1 MERILAKTLPLVIA
15 ALLLLFGALDGGLA
29 VSAED
34 KLELSN
40 EYIRIVVNTSPTNTG
55 RFSVGTTGGDPDRE
69 TDRNKHLIYG
79 GDQPWT
85 SYTTIRVGNENWVF
99 GGDTQRRAGRDGRY
113 GEVIQ
118 QPTIRDGAIVTVWQ
132 VGPIEVTQKLS
143 LVRSS
148 TTGLMDSARIEYQVH
163 NADTVSHLVGVRA
176 MLDTMLGENDGA
188 PFRVE
193 DQALLTDTVFYAN
206 EMPDFWQAFDS
217 LADPQVMAQGTLSG
231 DEVTTPDRVYFTNWG
246 SLADELWN
254 FDFQPGRDFTRKG
267 EFELD
272 SAIALFWDPLP
283 LQPNE
288 SRSYVTHYGLGGVTL
303 APGDLSLG
311 VTSPSRVTADSHHRQ
326 SFPIIAYIENTG
338 AGEARDVTATISL
351 PEGLSLV
358 EGTAQKR
365 LGDLDVGET
374 IQTSWQV
381 LPAEDASGTLDYQVK
396 VAAINAESNQ
406 VSRRI
411 DVVTPARIQ
420 AELRGPLALSI
431 QAERLAPL
439 PIEVTAVLRNVGG
452 SEAHRVQVGLE
463 HPIGLR
469 LASGDR
475 TTKHPGTVGAG
486 EEARVTWHLL
496 PDGVSGNLPYSLK
509 VQSSAGEQVVNNFV
523 LIPSVVPKVWVGEPA
538 ADEPVLVESGD
549 YFSLS
554 IWATNIPD
562 FVRAALDL
570 RFDPEVVE
578 IVGRTLDITKG
589 TLFVDDST
597 QPPRTLGWTMPSVD
611 NASGTVRGLLGDRG
625 DDKAKPNAFGTLVT
639 IHFRA
644 RGPGD
649 AEIEIDDV
657 RIEDAQG
664 RTVTVQLHSQPV
676 IVASQDDTN
685 GN

>member
-1 MERILAKTLPLVIA
+1 MHRVLAKALPVLMVG
-15 ALLLLFGALDGGLA
+15 ALLLLAVVDGGQA
-29 VSAED
+29 VEVD
-34 KLELSN
+34 EKLEISN
-40 EYIRIVVNTSPTNTG
+40 EYIRIVVNTSSTNTG

-99 GGDTQRRAGRDGRY
+99 GGTTARRAGRDGRY
-113 GEVIQ
+113 GEVVQ
-118 QPTIRDGAIVTVWQ
+118 QPRITDNAIVTVWQ
-132 VGPIEVTQKLS
+132 TGPIEVTQKLS

-163 NADTVSHLVGVRA
+163 NTDTVSHLVGVRA
-176 MLDTMLGENDGA
+176 MLDTMLGQNDGA

-193 DQALLTDTVFYAN
+193 DRALLTDTVFYGN
-206 EMPDFWQAFDS
+206 EMPGFWQAFDS
-217 LADPQVMAQGTLSG
+217 LSDPQVMAQGTLSG
-231 DEVTTPDRVYFTNWG
+231 AEVTTPDRVYFTNWG
-246 SLADELWN
+246 SLADEMWN
-254 FDFQPGRDFTRKG
+254 FNFQPGRDFTRKG

-272 SAIALFWDPLP
+272 SAIALFWDPVP

-288 SRSYVTHYGLGGVTL
+288 TRSYVTHYGLGGVTL

-338 AGEARDVTATISL
+338 AGEARDVTAKISL
-351 PEGLSLV
+351 PAGLSLV

-381 LPAEDASGTLDYQVK
+381 IPAEDARGTLGYEVR
-396 VAAINAESNQ
+396 VEAINAESNQ
-406 VSRRI
+406 VSRSLE
-411 DVVTPARIQ
+411 VVTPARIQ

-431 QAERLAPL
+431 ESERLAPI
-439 PIEVTAVLRNVGG
+439 PIEVTAILRNVGG
-452 SEAHRVQVGLE
+452 SEAHRVQVALE

-469 LASGDR
+469 LASGDK
-475 TTKHPGTVGAG
+475 TTKHPGTISADG
-486 EEARVTWHLL
+486 EARVNWHLL

-523 LIPSVVPKVWVGEPA
+523 LIPNVVPRVWVGEPA
-538 ADEPVLVESGD
+538 STEPKFADSGD

-554 IWATNIPD
+554 VWATNIPN

-570 RFDPEVVE
+570 RFNPDVVE
-578 IVGRTLDITKG
+578 IVGQTLDITKG
-589 TLFVDDST
+589 TLFVDDSV
-597 QPPRTLGWTMPSVD
+597 QPTRTLGWTMPTID
-611 NASGTVRGLLGDRG
+611 NEAGTVRGLIGDRG
-625 DDKAKPNAFGTLVT
+625 DDKALVNGFGTLVT

-644 RGPGD
+644 KSAGD
-649 AEIEIDDV
+649 AEVEIDDV
-657 RIEDAQG
+657 RVEDAQG
-664 RTVTVQLHSQPV
+664 RTVTVQLHHQKITIESQGD
-676 IVASQDDTN
+676 SN